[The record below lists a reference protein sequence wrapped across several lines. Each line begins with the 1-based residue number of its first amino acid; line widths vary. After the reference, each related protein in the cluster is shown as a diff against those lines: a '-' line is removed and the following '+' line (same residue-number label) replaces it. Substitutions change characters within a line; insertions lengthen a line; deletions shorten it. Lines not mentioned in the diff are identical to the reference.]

1 MMDYAGNATK
11 ADEVVAEINT
21 ACGQAMAVQA
31 DVVNAADVYRLFKKQ
46 RTVSVEFNVVAN
58 CASIMTFTIYFFI
71 LPNYLMPFVLGI
83 LVSDSNRS

>member
-21 ACGQAMAVQA
+21 ACGRAMAVQA
-31 DVVNAADVYRLFKKQ
+31 DVVNTPSIWSLQKSRGQF
-46 RTVSVEFNVVAN
+46 TVEFDLVAN
-58 CASIMTFTIYFFI
+58 CALIMTFTIYFFI

-83 LVSDSNRS
+83 LVS

>member
-31 DVVNAADVYRLFKKQ
+31 YVVNAADVYRLFKKAED
-46 RTVSVEFNVVAN
+46 SFG
-58 CASIMTFTIYFFI
+58 
-71 LPNYLMPFVLGI
+71 GI
-83 LVSDSNRS
+83 